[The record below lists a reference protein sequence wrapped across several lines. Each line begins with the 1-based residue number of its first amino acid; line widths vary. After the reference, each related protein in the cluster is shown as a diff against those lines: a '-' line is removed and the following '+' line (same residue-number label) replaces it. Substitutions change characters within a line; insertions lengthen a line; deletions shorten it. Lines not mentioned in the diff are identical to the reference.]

1 MDNYIKKFKNMKLEG
16 KMLVVYITFIGICF
30 GLAIFALQI
39 SLSIYDEK
47 LYEKSL
53 QELDFFTQKINDD
66 LEEVENLAFT
76 IAMDTEIQQQLK
88 KISHID
94 YLSAEYSYEM
104 YKFRLLLMNQASSHD
119 IIKNIMYTDGLKTKF
134 TVGEASGTIKQET
147 YDELINRF
155 HEARGGYIVENPSE
169 EYPYLLS
176 GRDVLEHLDASMKY
190 LGSLIFTCD
199 VEGVIEDKVNMLE
212 AEHAELLVFSED
224 GIIYSGDN
232 ELMKILPDM
241 EKKQGY
247 EIIRYQGKRYFV
259 CYLKSSQNGWTFVNA
274 FPYSAI
280 FGQTMVVKYL
290 MIGGFIALLV
300 ASVFVM
306 KKISRIIT
314 KPLRQLSESMQIVET
329 GDFQSAKMVLSKEN
343 NEDETGMLAQ
353 EFKVMLEKIDVLI
366 HENYEK
372 QLLLQDTRYKMLQ
385 AQINP
390 HFLYNTLNA
399 LNWMV
404 KAGHREEAGKMIV
417 ELGKMLR
424 ATFATEPY
432 TSVVEDID
440 LVRSYITIQ
449 QFRYQ
454 ERVEF
459 EVETRGNLKD
469 YMIPHMTLQPLV
481 ENAIYHGVEASL
493 SYCVVTVKVIEE
505 EETILL
511 EVKDTGPGM
520 LEEELE
526 AVRTFTA
533 VPKGNGIGLKNI
545 RERLLI
551 TYEKSQLEIE
561 SAPGKGTTVKIRIP
575 KMKKDEIY
583 V

>member
-1 MDNYIKKFKNMKLEG
+1 MKKLIKTFKNMKLQR

-30 GLAIFALQI
+30 GLAIVALQI

-53 QELDFFTQKINDD
+53 QELDFFSQKISDD

-76 IAMDTEIQQQLK
+76 IAMDTEIQEQLK
-88 KISHID
+88 KITQID

-119 IIKNIMYTDGLKTKF
+119 IIKNVLYTDGRKTKF
-134 TVGEASGTIKQET
+134 TVGEASGVIGQET
-147 YDELINRF
+147 YDKLLDRF
-155 HEARGGYIVENPSE
+155 HAARGGYIVENPSE

-176 GRDVLEHLDASMKY
+176 GRDVLEHLDASMEY

-199 VEGVIEDKVNMLE
+199 VAGVIEDKVNMLE

-224 GIIYSGDN
+224 GVVYSRDN
-232 ELMKILPDM
+232 ELRKILP
-241 EKKQGY
+241 EIKEKQGY

-259 CYLKSSQNGWTFVNA
+259 CYLKSSQNGWIFVNA
-274 FPYSAI
+274 FPYTAI
-280 FGQTMVVKYL
+280 FGQTMAVRYL
-290 MIGGFIALLV
+290 MIGGFVVLFI

-306 KKISRIIT
+306 RKMSRIIT
-314 KPLRQLSESMQIVET
+314 RPLKQLSESMQIVET
-329 GDFQSAKMVLSKEN
+329 GDFRSAKMVLSKEN

-353 EFKVMLEKIDVLI
+353 EFKLMLERIDVLI

-399 LNWMV
+399 LNWLI
-404 KAGHREEAGKMIV
+404 KAGHNEAAGKMII

-424 ATFATEPY
+424 AAFTTDPY
-432 TSVVEDID
+432 TSVADDVE
-440 LVRSYITIQ
+440 LVRSYIAIQ

-454 ERVEF
+454 ERAEF
-459 EVETRGNLKD
+459 EVEVKGNLQD

-481 ENAIYHGVEASL
+481 ENAIYYGVEASL
-493 SYCVVTVKVIEE
+493 TCCIVTLKAIEE
-505 EETILL
+505 EEMILL

-520 LEEELE
+520 LAEELA
-526 AVRTFTA
+526 AVRNFTA

-545 RERLLI
+545 KERLLI
-551 TYEKSQLEIE
+551 TYEKSQLDIE
-561 SAPGKGTTVKIRIP
+561 SAPGSGTIVRIRIP
-575 KMKKDEIY
+575 KKKREEIN

>member
-1 MDNYIKKFKNMKLEG
+1 MKKLAKQFKNLKLEG
-16 KMLVVYITFIGICF
+16 KMMVVYIAFIGICF

-39 SLSIYDEK
+39 SLSIYDGK

-53 QELDFFTQKINDD
+53 QELDFFSQKVNDD
-66 LEEVENLAFT
+66 LEEVEDLAFT

-88 KISHID
+88 KIAQID

-104 YKFRLLLMNQASSHD
+104 YKFRLLLMNQASPHD
-119 IIKNIMYTDGLKTKF
+119 IIKNIVYTDGIKTRF
-134 TVGEASGTIKQET
+134 TVGEACGTIDQET
-147 YDELINRF
+147 YDALLNRF

-169 EYPYLLS
+169 KYPYLLS
-176 GRDVLEHLDASMKY
+176 GRDVLEHLDASMQY
-190 LGSLIFTCD
+190 LGSLVFTCD
-199 VEGVIEDKVNMLE
+199 VAGVIENKVNMLE

-224 GIIYSGDN
+224 GIIYSRDT
-232 ELMKILPDM
+232 ELKEILPNI
-241 EKKQGY
+241 ENPQGY
-247 EIIRYQGKRYFV
+247 EIIRYQGQRYFV

-280 FGQTMVVKYL
+280 FGQTMAVRYL
-290 MIGGFIALLV
+290 MIGGFIVLFIT
-300 ASVFVM
+300 SVFVM
-306 KKISRIIT
+306 KKMSHIIT
-314 KPLRQLSESMQIVET
+314 KPLKQLSESMQIVET
-329 GDFQSAKMVLSKEN
+329 GDFQGAKVVLAKEN
-343 NEDETGMLAQ
+343 NKDEVGMLAQ
-353 EFKVMLEKIDVLI
+353 EFHAMLEKIDILI

-372 QLLLQDTRYKMLQ
+372 QILLQDTRYKMLQ

-404 KAGHREEAGKMIV
+404 KAGHSNEAGKMIV

-424 ATFATEPY
+424 AAFVTEPY
-432 TSVVEDID
+432 TSVDDDVE

-449 QFRYQ
+449 QFRYS
-454 ERVEF
+454 ERAEF
-459 EVETRGNLKD
+459 EVETRGNLQD

-481 ENAIYHGVEASL
+481 ENAIYYGVEASL
-493 SYCVVTVKVIEE
+493 NCCMVTVKAVEE
-505 EETILL
+505 EEEILL

-520 LEEELE
+520 LAGELE
-526 AVRTFTA
+526 AVRSFTA

-551 TYEKSQLEIE
+551 TYEKSQFDIE
-561 SAPGKGTTVKIRIP
+561 SIPGRGTTVSIRIP
-575 KMKKDEIY
+575 KVKRGEIY

>member
-1 MDNYIKKFKNMKLEG
+1 MKLEG
-16 KMLVVYITFIGICF
+16 KMLVVYMVFIGICF
-30 GLAIFALQI
+30 GLALLALQI

-53 QELDFFTQKINDD
+53 QELDFFAQKINDD
-66 LEEVENLAFT
+66 LEEVEDLAFT

-88 KISHID
+88 KISQID

-104 YKFRLLLMNQASSHD
+104 YKFRLLLMNEASSHD
-119 IIKNIMYTDGLKTKF
+119 IIKNIVYTDGLKTNF
-134 TVGEASGTIKQET
+134 TVGEASGTIEQET
-147 YDELINRF
+147 YDELLNKF
-155 HEARGGYIVENPSE
+155 HKTRGGYVVENPSK

-199 VEGVIEDKVNMLE
+199 VEGVIEDKINMLE
-212 AEHAELLVFSED
+212 ADHAELFVFSED

-232 ELMKILPDM
+232 ELIKILPDI
-241 EKKQGY
+241 KKKGY

-280 FGQTMVVKYL
+280 FGQTMVVRYM
-290 MIGGFIALLV
+290 MIVGFIVLLV

-306 KKISRIIT
+306 KKISCIIT
-314 KPLRQLSESMQIVET
+314 KPLKQLSESMQIVET

-353 EFKVMLEKIDVLI
+353 EFKIMLERIDFLI

-399 LNWMV
+399 LNWIV
-404 KAGHREEAGKMIV
+404 KAGNDEAAGKMII

-432 TSVVEDID
+432 TSVADDVE

-454 ERVEF
+454 ERAEF
-459 EVETRGNLKD
+459 EIEIEGNLQD

-481 ENAIYHGVEASL
+481 ENAIYYGVEATL
-493 SYCVVTVKVIEE
+493 TCCMVTVKAIEE
-505 EETILL
+505 SETILL

-520 LEEELE
+520 IAEELE
-526 AVRTFTA
+526 AVRGFTA

-545 RERLLI
+545 KERLLI
-551 TYEKSQLEIE
+551 TYEKSQFDIE
-561 SAPGKGTTVKIRIP
+561 STPGRGTTVRIRIP
-575 KMKKDEIY
+575 KKKKDGMY